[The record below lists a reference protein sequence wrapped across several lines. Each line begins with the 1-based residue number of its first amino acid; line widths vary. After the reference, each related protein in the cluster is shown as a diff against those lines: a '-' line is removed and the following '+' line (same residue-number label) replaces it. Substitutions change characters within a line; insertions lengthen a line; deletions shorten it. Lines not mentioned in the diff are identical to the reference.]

1 MSISLPPQREAA
13 PRARLEPD
21 ADSPAWLGR
30 LVSFTVAV
38 GLLAGVAAFGYW
50 HGWKMPKFC
59 ALVGASSGPADDW
72 CADHGVPESICV
84 ECRAEKANP
93 FGWCKT
99 HGIHE
104 CPLCHPEVA
113 QLTSPSRPA
122 DALFVHFEAA
132 EAVGERVANN
142 PKCTLNHRRLQF
154 TSDDAARRAG
164 VQVGTV
170 GTGHVVEAVE
180 APGEVEYD
188 PTTVARVSARLAG
201 TVDRVEK
208 HLGERVRRGD
218 ILAFVDAPAVAQAR
232 ADLAQARLR
241 YETERRTAASLQP
254 IAGTLPE
261 RRLREAR
268 AAFDEA
274 TIQVAAAEQVLAN
287 LGVRPDGPAQLPV
300 VAPCDGMVLRRT
312 ANVGEAAE
320 PGKVLF
326 VLAEPER
333 LTVLLRAKM
342 EDAPRLKVDLPVRF
356 TADGGISGS
365 GQIAWIGTA
374 IDERSRTVPV
384 RVALDRRDAGLRAG
398 LFGTGR
404 VVLRESEAVVVPGEA
419 VHWEGCCHVVF
430 VRDRRYGEPDAA
442 ALFHTRTVLPGVAMA
457 GRVEI
462 LAGVLPGEVI
472 ATAGSGVLRSELL
485 RNHLGAG

>member
-1 MSISLPPQREAA
+1 MRLSLPT
-13 PRARLEPD
+13 
-21 ADSPAWLGR
+21 AWLGR
-30 LVSFTVAV
+30 LLSLTVTA
-38 GLLAGVAAFGYW
+38 GLLAGVTVFGFW
-50 HGWKMPKFC
+50 HGWKMPKFS

-72 CADHGVPESICV
+72 CAEHGVPESICV
-84 ECRAEKANP
+84 ECRADKAKP

-99 HGIHE
+99 HGVHE

-154 TSDDAARRAG
+154 VSDDAARRAG

-170 GTGHVVEAVE
+170 GTGPVVEAVE
-180 APGEVEYD
+180 APGEVEHD

-201 TVDRVEK
+201 TVGRVEK
-208 HLGERVRRGD
+208 HQGDRVRRGD
-218 ILAFVDAPAVAQAR
+218 VLAYVDAPAVAQAR
-232 ADLAQARLR
+232 ADLAQARVR
-241 YETERRTAASLQP
+241 HEAESRTVASLQP

-268 AAFDEA
+268 AALDEA
-274 TIQVAAAEQVLAN
+274 TIQVAATEQVLAN

-300 VAPCDGMVLRRT
+300 VAPCDGVVLRRT

-333 LTVLLRAKM
+333 LTVLLRSKL
-342 EDAPRLKVDLPVRF
+342 EDAPRLAVDLPVRF
-356 TADGGISGS
+356 TAEGGSAAGR
-365 GQIAWIGTA
+365 IAWIGTA

-384 RVALDRRDAGLRAG
+384 RVTLDRRDGGLRAG

-404 VVLRESEAVVVPGEA
+404 VVLREAEAVVVPGEA

-430 VRDRRYGEPDAA
+430 VRDRHYGEPDAP
-442 ALFHTRTVLPGVAMA
+442 ALFHTRTVRPGVAEA